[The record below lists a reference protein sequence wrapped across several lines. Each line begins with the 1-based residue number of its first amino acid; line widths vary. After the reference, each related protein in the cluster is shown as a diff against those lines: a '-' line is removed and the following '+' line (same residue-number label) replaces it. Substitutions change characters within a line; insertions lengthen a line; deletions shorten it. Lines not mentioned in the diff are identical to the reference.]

1 MKKKLPV
8 MLLCLF
14 LLGAFYNLWTIRPVN
29 ILYIY
34 SDAGV
39 TVTIV
44 VDHMPWTDREKIAW
58 YLARRDEFKRKYP
71 SFDNTWQT
79 YYITD
84 ISDGFTNYAKS
95 PHEDL
100 FCIPEIK
107 SDDNCLVKNYFL
119 IVDEYTNSGLR
130 FYPDSDIEYQ
140 LTPDNKIERVYR
152 PEYLDQ

>member
-14 LLGAFYNLWTIRPVN
+14 LLGALYNLWTIRPVN

-34 SDAGV
+34 SDEGV

-107 SDDNCLVKNYFL
+107 GDDKCLVKNYFL

-140 LTPDNKIERVYR
+140 LTPDNKIERVFR
-152 PEYLDQ
+152 PEYLNQ

>member
-8 MLLCLF
+8 LLLCLF

-29 ILYIY
+29 IQYIY
-34 SDAGV
+34 SDEGV

-107 SDDNCLVKNYFL
+107 NDDNCLVKNYFL

-152 PEYLDQ
+152 PEYLNQ